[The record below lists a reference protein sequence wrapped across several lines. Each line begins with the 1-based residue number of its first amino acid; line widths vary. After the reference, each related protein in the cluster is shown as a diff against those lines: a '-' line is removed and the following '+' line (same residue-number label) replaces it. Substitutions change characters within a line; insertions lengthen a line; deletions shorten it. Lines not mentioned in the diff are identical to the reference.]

1 MPLQYGRALALLR
14 APIWQSSWREAA
26 LPGAS
31 LAQSCLAFRLPLQE
45 GAGSRSL
52 GVATGAFLASAPILP
67 CLCT

>member
-1 MPLQYGRALALLR
+1 MRLQYGRALALLR

-26 LPGAS
+26 LPVAS
-31 LAQSCLAFRLPLQE
+31 AAQSCLAFRVPLQK

-52 GVATGAFLASAPILP
+52 GIATGAFLASAPILP